1 MSILIWN
8 FLFSNGEFPS
18 RILRDFFG
26 IALFSEKMH
35 FRRSFIF
42 EEALFSKKL
51 YFRRSYIL
59 QLYFSRSYFFTLL
72 QYNYFDMAAT
82 FWEQL
87 SLQSS
92 CFLRGAPFSKKS
104 FSCSIYFFRILIF
117 LSETSTKQ
125 PLIENRKCFRE
136 VSSRNSYFFGAR
148 ITYSK
153 VIYRRAL
160 LFKQV
165 LLHSISFYRR
175 VTFSKK
181 LTFQKR
187 SILNY
192 LLFLK
197 SYLFRVATFQ
207 QTLPSIAAFF

>member
-18 RILRDFFG
+18 RILRDFFR
-26 IALFSEKMH
+26 I
-35 FRRSFIF
+35 
-42 EEALFSKKL
+42 ALFSKKL
-51 YFRRSYIL
+51 YFRRNFIFGEAIFYSVTFQEATSSHFFSTTTSIW
-59 QLYFSRSYFFTLL
+59 QLHFGSSYFFR
-72 QYNYFDMAAT
+72 AAA
-82 FWEQL
+82 FFEEL
-87 SLQSS
+87 RFRKSHSLAV
-92 CFLRGAPFSKKS
+92 F
-104 FSCSIYFFRILIF
+104 IFFRIPIF
-117 LSETSTKQ
+117 LSETSTKE
-125 PLIENRKCFRE
+125 PLLENRKCFRA
-136 VSSRNSYFFGAR
+136 VSSRNSYFFCAR
-148 ITYSK
+148 ITYNN
-153 VIYRRAL
+153 VIYRRDL

-175 VTFSKK
+175 ATFSKK

-207 QTLPSIAAFF
+207 